1 MKRSLGDSLIISALF
16 IVVISLP
23 GFIGDLD
30 LLTQRCIFIIL
41 DLLICLY
48 LFNSLNRQGAFS
60 RNNQAPNWKNL
71 LVLSPIVLPLLMLIV
86 LSLVT
91 GLSMFVFVDFYD
103 PLYSFLQSLELIL
116 TVLIDE
122 MFFRIFFH
130 RIIKTENRIL
140 RIVISA
146 AIFALFDI
154 LLFLQ
159 GAALKAVLLKMVFSF
174 LLGLVLGAVVEY
186 GHCVYFCIGYHLF
199 LRVIYGSYL
208 EPFLLMGP
216 SWTVLFNP
224 IIIMLIAV
232 IYLIVAYFVF
242 FRKKDVYDVY

>member
-23 GFIGDLD
+23 GFVRDLD
-30 LLTQRCIFIIL
+30 PLTQRCIFIIV
-41 DLLICLY
+41 DLLIGMY

-60 RNNQAPNWKNL
+60 SRNQAPNWKNL
-71 LVLSPIVLPLLMLIV
+71 ALLSPVVVPLLILII
-86 LSLVT
+86 LSLSS
-91 GLSMFVFVDFYD
+91 GFAMFIIADFFD
-103 PLYSFLQSLELIL
+103 PLYGFLDSLELIL

-122 MFFRIFFH
+122 MFFRMYFH
-130 RIIKTENRIL
+130 HLIRTENKVL
-140 RIVISA
+140 KIVISA
-146 AIFALFDI
+146 GIFAVFNV

-159 GAALKAVLLKMVFSF
+159 GYTIKLVLFEMLFSF
-174 LLGLVLGAVVEY
+174 LLGLVLGAIAEY

-199 LRVIYGSYL
+199 LRVIYGTL
-208 EPFLLMGP
+208 LDPFLLMGP
-216 SWTVLFNP
+216 GWYVLLNP